1 MKEMTTA
8 AVSESIPAVTDFVDR
23 ELERAD
29 CPLRVKIQID
39 IVIDELFS
47 NIVHYAYGKEGGQ
60 VRVQIEMENDPRA
73 VRITFQD
80 EGMPFNPLER
90 EDPDVTGSARERK
103 IGGLGIFMVK
113 KSMDDMSYEYKDGKN
128 LLTIIKNYK

>member
-8 AVSESIPAVTDFVDR
+8 AVLESIPAVIDFVDR

-29 CPLRVKIQID
+29 CPMRVKIQID
-39 IVIDELFS
+39 IAIDELFS
-47 NIVHYAYGKEGGQ
+47 NIAHYAYGNEGGQ
-60 VRVQIEMENDPRA
+60 VRVQIEMESDPRA

-103 IGGLGIFMVK
+103 IGGLGIFLVK
-113 KSMDDMSYEYKDGKN
+113 KSMDAVLYEYRDGIN
-128 LLTIIKNYK
+128 CLTVRKTL

>member
-113 KSMDDMSYEYKDGKN
+113 KSMDAVLYEYRDGKN
-128 LLTIIKNYK
+128 CLTVRKKL

>member
-47 NIVHYAYGKEGGQ
+47 NIVHYA
-60 VRVQIEMENDPRA
+60 
-73 VRITFQD
+73 
-80 EGMPFNPLER
+80 
-90 EDPDVTGSARERK
+90 
-103 IGGLGIFMVK
+103 
-113 KSMDDMSYEYKDGKN
+113 
-128 LLTIIKNYK
+128 